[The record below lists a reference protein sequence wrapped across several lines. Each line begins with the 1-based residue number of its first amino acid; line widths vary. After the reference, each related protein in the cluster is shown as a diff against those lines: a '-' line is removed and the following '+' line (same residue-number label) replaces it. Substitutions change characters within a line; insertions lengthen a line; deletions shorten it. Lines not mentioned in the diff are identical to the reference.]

1 MKQRQLLRFLAAMMF
16 VGIMT
21 SCSPESKTPMAKL
34 CECYEEIAENLHSVS
49 KAFNE
54 VYQAPRDRQ
63 EALQLQAQETAEKMN
78 ARNEVLATEASKI
91 GESLVG
97 TEIECSTSPS
107 LGYTVEK
114 AVFSTVQAGPK
125 LANIVLT
132 ATPSA
137 TPSGKPYLL
146 FYDKDGNVVYKTV
159 GTLSGD
165 KVSVNFRITTNKGPQ
180 VARTFASVVRIMI
193 VTADEYASGNVS
205 ESDGAS
211 ATNVERTINEPE
223 KVAESEPAYLGDADN
238 DHTAATTTTGEIRRG
253 ASLVE
258 TLRQFSNITWDY
270 NADFGVTANVGDY
283 WLVIS
288 EDDLTPQGLDV
299 INAIT
304 SDMENN
310 ISFSIDYIKPSAKVG
325 EFEHN

>member
-1 MKQRQLLRFLAAMMF
+1 MKKIQHNLFLSAVMF
-16 VGIMT
+16 LGIMC
-21 SCSPESKTPMAKL
+21 SCSSESYAPMAKL
-34 CECYEEIAENLHSVS
+34 SECYEEIAVNLQSVGS
-49 KAFNE
+49 AFQE

-63 EALQLQAQETAEKMN
+63 EALQLQAQVTSKIMTE
-78 ARNEVLATEASKI
+78 RNEVLATEAAKI

-97 TEIECSTSPS
+97 TDIECSASPAV
-107 LGYTVEK
+107 GYTVEN

-137 TPSGKPYLL
+137 TPSGKPYFL
-146 FYDKDGNVVYKTV
+146 FYDKDGNVVYKTL
-159 GTLSGD
+159 GHLSED
-165 KVSVNFRITTNKGPQ
+165 KVTVNFWITTAKGPEA
-180 VARTFASVVRIMI
+180 ARTFASVVRIMI
-193 VTADEYASGNVS
+193 VTSEEYASGNVADS
-205 ESDGAS
+205 AATT
-211 ATNVERTINEPE
+211 ATNDDQTISEPE
-223 KVAESEPAYLGDADN
+223 EAAEPEPAYLGGSDN
-238 DHTAATTTTGEIRRG
+238 GLTTATTPNGEIRRG
-253 ASLVE
+253 ANLVE

-299 INAIT
+299 IRAIY

-310 ISFSIDYIKPSAKVG
+310 IAFSIDYIKPSAKVG
-325 EFEHN
+325 EFNHN